1 MTTSTTDRI
10 EREVLLKA
18 PRARVWEAL
27 TDAQQFGQW
36 FGVIPSGAFA
46 NGKTITAK
54 VTLEGY
60 EHVTFAITIVDVT
73 PQTHFAWRWH
83 PNAVDPNADYSSEPT
98 TLVEFHLEDAPNG
111 IRLRVVESGF
121 DQIPLSRR
129 MDAFRGNSDGW
140 TAQIANIARYL
151 ES

>member
-10 EREVLLKA
+10 ERDILLSA
-18 PRARVWEAL
+18 PRARVWQAL

-46 NGKTITAK
+46 AGETITAR
-54 VTLEGY
+54 VTIKGY
-60 EHVTFAITIVDVT
+60 EHVNFAITIVDIT

-83 PNAVDPNADYSSEPT
+83 PHAVEAGKDYSSEPT
-98 TLVEFHLEDAPNG
+98 TLVEFHLEDAPAG

-121 DQIPLSRR
+121 DQIPVSRR
-129 MDAFRGNSDGW
+129 MQAFRGNSDGW
-140 TAQIANIARYL
+140 TMQMQNIATYVG
-151 ES
+151 S